1 MLIFHLGGV
10 QASLFSL
17 LTIIA
22 LILAFVM
29 LGSHWIKN
37 HILAFAAESWVIAAL
52 SASVGITGN
61 YPELVF
67 IAALTALFRGTLLPY
82 LLMRIV
88 NGLGQNR
95 EFTPLLQPASSVV
108 LGGFLVLFSYALAE
122 KLGMR
127 MNLVDNIAV
136 LALTAMFAL
145 KLIGFL
151 MLVLRAEAVS
161 SILGLLVIENGIFLG
176 SQILV
181 PGMPLLLELV
191 ILFDLLI
198 IVSTFGMLIRYL
210 HKEVGT
216 TSSRELTRL
225 VG

>member
-1 MLIFHLGGV
+1 MLLFHLDPV
-10 QASLFSL
+10 AQALFSL
-17 LTIIA
+17 LAIVA
-22 LILAFVM
+22 LILSFVM
-29 LGSHWIKN
+29 LGSHWMRN
-37 HILAFAAESWVIAAL
+37 HIAAFAAESWVIAAL
-52 SASVGITGN
+52 SAAIGVYGH
-61 YPELVF
+61 YPELLF

-82 LLMRIV
+82 LLLRIV
-88 NGLGQNR
+88 QDLKQNR
-95 EFTPLLQPASSVV
+95 EFTPLLQPSSSMVIGAALVV
-108 LGGFLVLFSYALAE
+108 FSYAVAHRLSVRMQLA
-122 KLGMR
+122 
-127 MNLVDNIAV
+127 DNIAV
-136 LALTAMFAL
+136 LALTTMFAL

-181 PGMPLLLELV
+181 PGMPLLLEMV

-210 HKEVGT
+210 HREVGT
-216 TSSRELTRL
+216 TSSRALTRL

>member
-1 MLIFHLGGV
+1 MLIFHLDPL
-10 QASLFSL
+10 ASSIFSL

-29 LGSHWIKN
+29 LGSHWVKN
-37 HILAFAAESWVIAAL
+37 HIYAFAAESWVIAAL
-52 SASVGITGN
+52 SAAVGVYGH
-61 YPELVF
+61 YPELLF
-67 IAALTALFRGTLLPY
+67 IAVLTALFRGSLLPY
-82 LLMRIV
+82 LLLRIV
-88 NGLGQNR
+88 NDLKQSR
-95 EFTPLLQPASSVV
+95 EFTPLLQPASSLV
-108 LGGFLVLFSYALAE
+108 LGGLLVLFSYVLAHR
-122 KLGMR
+122 LGVR
-127 MNLVDNIAV
+127 MHLADSIVV
-136 LALTAMFAL
+136 LALTTMFAL

-161 SILGLLVIENGIFLG
+161 AILGLLVIENGIFLG

-198 IVSTFGMLIRYL
+198 IVSTFGLLIRYL
-210 HKEVGT
+210 HRELGT